1 MKMVLE
7 IPDEISQELSR
18 GMENPTRAALEALAA
33 AAYGRGIL
41 SLEQVR
47 ALLALE
53 SVWEARS
60 VLSTHGSWPAMTPED
75 LEQDMAALQDFQ
87 ARA

>member
-1 MKMVLE
+1 MRMVLE
-7 IPDEISQELSR
+7 IPDEISAELSR
-18 GMENPTRAALEALAA
+18 SFENPARAALEALAA
-33 AAYGRGIL
+33 AAYSQGIL

-47 ALLALE
+47 ALLALD

-60 VLSTHGSWPAMTPED
+60 VLSRHGSWPAMTLED
-75 LEQDMAALQDFQ
+75 LEQDMATLQDFQ